1 MNQSVKK
8 QCVNYMN
15 CMIDYIGFA
24 EKNRLIPIKSLMY
37 GVEDDFQH
45 RADSLYNHLV
55 TSGFPLEF
63 SWKFETNYQKVL
75 RFAIE
80 PGSPNAIG
88 ERKELIKERFLNLLN
103 VLKLNEQ
110 MQNFETIYK
119 ILFDNRLITSWISH
133 FGFDFTSN
141 SDSKLKIYFAP
152 FPKTIN
158 NVEIEKY
165 QDYMED
171 FKKCQI
177 ETRKRVVKLFEAFGM
192 EKSISDFQEIYKI
205 LMGEDTL
212 EQKGSFITFV
222 AADFQKDKEPSF
234 KVYFNPNIS

>member
-1 MNQSVKK
+1 MNQSVKE
-8 QCVNYMN
+8 QCINYMN
-15 CMIDYIGFA
+15 SMIDYIGFT
-24 EKNRLIPIKSLMY
+24 EENRLIPINSLLY
-37 GVEDDFQH
+37 SVEDDVQH
-45 RADSLYNHLV
+45 CTDSLYNHLV

-80 PGSPNAIG
+80 PGSPKTIG
-88 ERKELIKERFLNLLN
+88 KRKELIKERFFNLLDVLNLN
-103 VLKLNEQ
+103 GQ
-110 MQNFETIYK
+110 RQNFETIYK

-133 FGFDFTSN
+133 FGFDITAN
-141 SDSKLKIYFAP
+141 SETKLKIYFAP
-152 FPKTIN
+152 FPKTIS

-177 ETRKRVVKLFEAFGM
+177 ETQKRVVKLFEAFGM
-192 EKSISDFQEIYKI
+192 EKSISDFQEIYEI

-234 KVYFNPNIS
+234 KIYFNPNIS